1 MKKSYI
7 CPNKCVH
14 GQHLAYMRPKEAAKC
29 HVKVDGRKCGAVYC
43 I

>member
-14 GQHLAYMRPKEAAKC
+14 GQHLAYMRPKEAKC